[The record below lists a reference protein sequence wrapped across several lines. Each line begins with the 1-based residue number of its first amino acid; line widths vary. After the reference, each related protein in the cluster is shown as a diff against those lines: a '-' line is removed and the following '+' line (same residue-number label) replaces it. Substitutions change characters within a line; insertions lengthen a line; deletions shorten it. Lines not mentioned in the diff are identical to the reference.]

1 MDGVVVMRRL
11 LIDHAPLTALVPA
24 SNIFVGTV
32 PLNTFPAVGIREVD
46 RNEMRTVSM
55 GQESVLVRAR
65 IQVTVYA
72 KKYPMQKALIF
83 AAKLGPGPHTG
94 VIADVVVKS
103 VMRESVGPDFVDDAA
118 QVYEQSR
125 DFMVTYIEPN

>member
-1 MDGVVVMRRL
+1 MDAVAVIRRL
-11 LIDHAPLTALVPA
+11 LIEHAPLAALLPA
-24 SNIFVGTV
+24 NKIFVGTV
-32 PLNTFPAVGIREVD
+32 PLNTFPAIGIREID
-46 RNEMRTVSM
+46 RNEARTISM
-55 GQESVLVRAR
+55 GSENVLVRAR

-72 KKYPMQKALIF
+72 KAYPLQKALIF